1 VVSDLATRYGTS
13 HPARRRMLVAGVAVL
28 VVAFLGW
35 VVWVIAVSARPAV
48 QSELVSFDVVDE
60 HTATATFT
68 VVREEP
74 QLPASCLLRAQAP
87 DHSVVGELD
96 VAVSPGD
103 SSVATLTE
111 AVRTERMATSV
122 SMVGCVTEG
131 QERRR

>member
-1 VVSDLATRYGTS
+1 VVSDLATRYGTAR
-13 HPARRRMLVAGVAVL
+13 PVRRRLLLVGVAVL
-28 VVAFLGW
+28 VAAFLGW
-35 VVWVIAVSARPAV
+35 LVWVIAVSERPAV

-103 SSVATLTE
+103 RRVTTVTE
-111 AVRTERMATSV
+111 SVRTERMATAV
-122 SMVGCVTEG
+122 SMVGCVAEG
-131 QERRR
+131 QDRRR